1 VPSAAEDISNA
12 IAESG
17 GSIDFATFMSIALY
31 GEHGFYTRA
40 DGVGRAGRRGDFIT
54 SPEVGPLFGLLLAR
68 HIDNE
73 WKRCGSPTVFT
84 VVDAG
89 AGPGTLARSI
99 LAASPECL
107 PALQYVAVEASATQR
122 AMHPDNIASTVVM
135 PSHIDN
141 GIIIANEL
149 LDNLPFHLWV
159 FDGGWRRAR
168 VSMGSGGF
176 TEILESVPPP
186 ACLPSSARHGAR
198 APEQVAAQRWLGDAL
213 GSLTNGS
220 VLVIDYCTP
229 LTAIAVASPWREWLR
244 TYVGHER
251 GGHYLKN
258 PGSQDITCQVMIDQL
273 TYVAEPDGVRT
284 QAQFLQMLGIE
295 ELVAEG
301 REVWAAN
308 ASRPTLDALKMRSRV
323 SEAEALLD
331 PAGLGAFSVLEW
343 RATS

>member
-1 VPSAAEDISNA
+1 VPSAADDLSNA

-54 SPEVGPLFGLLLAR
+54 SPEVGPLFGQLLAR

-73 WKRCGSPTVFT
+73 WKRCGSPTKFT

-99 LAASPECL
+99 LAASPECMS
-107 PALQYVAVEASATQR
+107 ALHYVAVEASATQR
-122 AMHPDNIASTVVM
+122 AMHPDNITSTDVM
-135 PSHIDN
+135 PQHIDN
-141 GIIIANEL
+141 GVIIANEL

-168 VSMGSGGF
+168 VSIGSGGF
-176 TEILESVPPP
+176 AEILESVPPP
-186 ACLPSSARHGAR
+186 ICLPSSAGHGSR
-198 APEQVAAQRWLGDAL
+198 APEQVGAQQWLGDAL
-213 GSLTNGS
+213 RSLTNGS

-229 LTAIAVASPWREWLR
+229 FTAIAAAAPWREWLR

-273 TYVAEPDGVRT
+273 SQVAEPDGVRT
-284 QAQFLQMLGIE
+284 QAQFLQMLGIDG
-295 ELVAEG
+295 LVAEG
-301 REVWAAN
+301 REAWTAS
-308 ASRPTLDALKMRSRV
+308 ASRPTLEVLKMRSRV

-331 PAGLGAFSVLEW
+331 PAGLGSFSVLEW
-343 RATS
+343 RAAS

>member
-1 VPSAAEDISNA
+1 LAADDLSNA

-31 GEHGFYTRA
+31 GEHGFYTRP

-54 SPEVGPLFGLLLAR
+54 SPEVGPLFGQLLAR

-73 WKRCGSPTVFT
+73 WRRCGSPTTFT

-99 LAASPECL
+99 LAASPECMS
-107 PALQYVAVEASATQR
+107 ALHYVAVEASATQR
-122 AMHPDNIASTVVM
+122 AMHPDNITSTDVM
-135 PSHIDN
+135 PQHIDN

-168 VSMGSGGF
+168 VAIGSGGF
-176 TEILESVPPP
+176 AEILESVPPP
-186 ACLPSSARHGAR
+186 VCLPSMARHGSR
-198 APEQVAAQRWLGDAL
+198 APEQVGAQQWLRDAL
-213 GSLTNGS
+213 RSLNTGS

-229 LTAIAVASPWREWLR
+229 LTAIAAAAPWREWLR

-273 TYVAEPDGVRT
+273 THVAEPDGVRT
-284 QAQFLQMLGIE
+284 QAQFLQMLGIDG
-295 ELVAEG
+295 LVAEG
-301 REVWAAN
+301 REAWTAS
-308 ASRPTLDALKMRSRV
+308 ASRPTLEALKMRSRV

-331 PAGLGAFSVLEW
+331 PAGLGSFSVLEW
-343 RATS
+343 RAAS

>member
-1 VPSAAEDISNA
+1 MPSAADDVSAA

-54 SPEVGPLFGLLLAR
+54 SPEVGPLFGQLLAR

-73 WKRCGSPTVFT
+73 WKRCGSPSTFT

-99 LAASPECL
+99 LAAKPECL
-107 PALQYVAVEASATQR
+107 SALDYVAVEASATQR
-122 AMHPDNIASTVVM
+122 AMHPDNITSTDVM
-135 PSHIDN
+135 PLRIDN

-149 LDNLPFHLWV
+149 LDNLPFQLWV

-168 VSMGSGGF
+168 VSLGSGGF
-176 TEILESVPPP
+176 AEILESVPPP
-186 ACLPSSARHGAR
+186 GVLPSSARHGSR
-198 APEQVAAQRWLGDAL
+198 APEQIAAQQWLGRAL
-213 GSLTNGS
+213 TSLVNGS
-220 VLVIDYCTP
+220 VVVIDYCTP
-229 LTAIAVASPWREWLR
+229 LTAIAAAAPWREWLR

-251 GGHYLKN
+251 GGHYLKEA
-258 PGSQDITCQVMIDQL
+258 GSQDITCQVMIDQL
-273 TYVAEPDGVRT
+273 ADIAEPDSVRS
-284 QAQFLQMLGIE
+284 QAQFLQMLGIDA
-295 ELVAEG
+295 LVSEG
-301 REVWAAN
+301 REAWAAN
-308 ASRPTLDALKMRSRV
+308 ASSPTLEALKMRSRV

-343 RATS
+343 RARP

>member
-1 VPSAAEDISNA
+1 
-12 IAESG
+12 
-17 GSIDFATFMSIALY
+17 MSIALY
-31 GEHGFYTRA
+31 GEHGFYTRP

-54 SPEVGPLFGLLLAR
+54 SPEVGPLFGQLLAR

-73 WKRCGSPTVFT
+73 WRRCGSPTTFT

-99 LAASPECL
+99 LAASPECMS
-107 PALQYVAVEASATQR
+107 ALHYVAVEASATQR
-122 AMHPDNIASTVVM
+122 AMHPDNITSTDVM
-135 PSHIDN
+135 PQHIDN

-168 VSMGSGGF
+168 VAIGSGGF
-176 TEILESVPPP
+176 AEILESVPPP
-186 ACLPSSARHGAR
+186 VCLPSMARHGSR
-198 APEQVAAQRWLGDAL
+198 APEQVGAQQWLRDAL
-213 GSLTNGS
+213 RSLNTGS

-229 LTAIAVASPWREWLR
+229 LTAIAAAAPWREWLR

-273 TYVAEPDGVRT
+273 THVAEPDGVRT
-284 QAQFLQMLGIE
+284 QAQFLQMLGIDG
-295 ELVAEG
+295 LVAEG
-301 REVWAAN
+301 REAWTAS
-308 ASRPTLDALKMRSRV
+308 ASRPTLEALKMRSRV

-331 PAGLGAFSVLEW
+331 PAGLGSFSVLEW
-343 RATS
+343 RAAS

>member
-1 VPSAAEDISNA
+1 LAADDLSNA

-31 GEHGFYTRA
+31 GEHGFYTRP

-54 SPEVGPLFGLLLAR
+54 SPEVGPLFGQLLAR

-73 WKRCGSPTVFT
+73 WKRCGSPTTFT

-99 LAASPECL
+99 LAASPECMS
-107 PALQYVAVEASATQR
+107 ALHYVAVEASATQR
-122 AMHPDNIASTVVM
+122 AMHPDYVTSTDVM
-135 PSHIDN
+135 PQHIDN

-149 LDNLPFHLWV
+149 LDNLPFQLWV

-168 VSMGSGGF
+168 VSIGSGGF

-186 ACLPSSARHGAR
+186 VCLPSMARHGSR
-198 APEQVAAQRWLGDAL
+198 APEQVGAQQWLRDAL
-213 GSLTNGS
+213 RSLNTGS

-229 LTAIAVASPWREWLR
+229 LTAIAAAEPWREWLR

-273 TYVAEPDGVRT
+273 THVAEPDGVRT
-284 QAQFLQMLGIE
+284 QAQFLQMLGIDG
-295 ELVAEG
+295 LVAEG
-301 REVWAAN
+301 REAWTAS
-308 ASRPTLDALKMRSRV
+308 ASRPTLEALKMRSRV

-331 PAGLGAFSVLEW
+331 PAGLGSFSVLEW
-343 RATS
+343 RAAS